1 MKKEEVE
8 KLERSDF
15 AQLVRDAIEK
25 VGGLRELSRQLDW
38 HSGAISE
45 VLAGKVRL
53 PPYRAGQCA
62 ALLGADP
69 DEWIFDSLRQ
79 GAKTE
84 GERAYWFG
92 RWHHNVT
99 YGGIAQRARDAHSAD
114 ELAAVLLHQLI
125 VDSPAQLDREY
136 WKTRLNELQATR
148 ETAGENTV
156 ALLIDALLELE
167 QKLSAMK
174 YKPNPAEKAK
184 MIGELVRLAL
194 MDAQSPSAGAAV
206 AIPVSVRKKAS

>member
-1 MKKEEVE
+1 MKKQKIE

-69 DEWIFDSLRQ
+69 DEWIFDTLRH

-84 GERAYWFG
+84 GERAYWFA
-92 RWHHNVT
+92 RWHHHVN
-99 YGGIAQRARDAHSAD
+99 YGGVAQRARDAQSPE
-114 ELAAVLLHQLI
+114 ELASVLLDQLI
-125 VDSPAQLDREY
+125 VESATEADREY
-136 WKTRLNELQATR
+136 WKE
-148 ETAGENTV
+148 
-156 ALLIDALLELE
+156 
-167 QKLSAMK
+167 
-174 YKPNPAEKAK
+174 
-184 MIGELVRLAL
+184 RLAL
-194 MDAQSPSAGAAV
+194 LQRCKD
-206 AIPVSVRKKAS
+206 RK